1 MAGFHVT
8 LYGLF
13 HGLSCLVWFTYGDF
27 DLTVLHTNDVHA
39 RVQEMDR
46 YGGQCTN
53 KDCFGGVARMKTKVQ
68 EIRNQF
74 PNTLLLDAGD
84 QFQGTLWFHHFGGN
98 ITSTTMNELGYDCM
112 ALGNHE
118 FDLKIDGILPF
129 LKDVQFPVLSA
140 NIDTSKEPSISPFV
154 AKSHVT
160 LVGGQQIGIVGY
172 TTKDTPIISSP
183 ESLIFNDEV
192 TSVRTEVQKL
202 TSQGMNKI
210 IALGHAGFEVDKRVA
225 EIADVDI
232 VVGGHTN
239 TFLYTGTPPSNDKPV
254 GEYPHVVQKSGGD
267 QTLVVQDYAFGKYL
281 GFLQVKF
288 DDNGKIITFGG
299 NPILLNSSIPKDT
312 DLKGKIDLLYSAIE
326 ESNQKTIGRAL
337 VTLDGQTCR
346 LRECNLGNAIADGF
360 VYQNLKDADDING
373 TRVYISLVNAGSI
386 RASIDRGQIILG
398 KLYEVQPFRNTI
410 DTIQLQGR
418 YLRQALE
425 HSAASYNESYP
436 DGGFLQVSGLRI
448 KYNINKPVNQRVVEV
463 KVLCADCDIPEYKLL
478 DDNKMYGIILS
489 NFLLTGGDGYSVI
502 KDHAK
507 QGHIVGKLDTD
518 TLADY
523 MRDFS
528 PLYTARE
535 NRIEFV
541 GDTYTC
547 GTNSGDMLKI
557 NFFQLWLIVYIIQK
571 LYSDV

>member
-1 MAGFHVT
+1 
-8 LYGLF
+8 
-13 HGLSCLVWFTYGDF
+13 
-27 DLTVLHTNDVHA
+27 
-39 RVQEMDR
+39 MDR
-46 YGGQCTN
+46 NGGQCTN

-98 ITSTTMNELGYDCM
+98 ITSTTMNELGYDFM

-118 FDLKIDGILPF
+118 FDLKINGILPF

-140 NIDTSKEPSISPFV
+140 NIDTTKEPSISPFV
-154 AKSHVT
+154 AKSHVAQ
-160 LVGGQQIGIVGY
+160 VGGQQIGIVGY

-202 TSQGMNKI
+202 TSQGINKI

-337 VTLDGQTCR
+337 VTLDGHTCR

-410 DTIQLQGR
+410 DTIQLQGW

-478 DDNKMYGIILS
+478 DDDKMYGIILS

-523 MRDFS
+523 VRDFS

-557 NFFQLWLIVYIIQK
+557 NFFQLWLISRIDFLLVY
-571 LYSDV
+571 